1 MDIKRTPA
9 QEISEKLLKSG
20 KVIILFGA
28 RQVGKTTLA
37 KTMLADL
44 SMKVLSLNGDERRH
58 SDILSGQD
66 LSSLRLLVK
75 GYDLLF
81 IDEAQRI
88 PDIGINLKI
97 LHDNMPNLKI
107 LVTGSS
113 SFDLANKVSEPLT
126 GRSLTYKLY
135 PVSMLELGEMYSPF
149 ELQNSLDQYL
159 VYGMYPELLC
169 IDSIQDKKK
178 YLQELSSAYLYKD
191 VLEMSSIKHAHKL
204 HDLLRLL
211 AFQIGSEVS
220 IQELATSLQ
229 MGKETVA
236 SYIDLL
242 EKSFVLFRLSGYHR
256 NLRKEVTKMDKIYF
270 YDLGIRNTIIENYN
284 PLNLRNDQGQLW
296 ENFVIAERMK
306 YLDYTGQFVNSYFW
320 RTYTGAELDYVEERD
335 GRLQGVEIKV
345 SKGKIKPPKTWV
357 KTYNNA
363 DYALVNKD
371 NFLKFVAGLE
381 S

>member
-37 KTMLADL
+37 KTILDDL

-58 SDILSGQD
+58 SDVLSGQD
-66 LSSLRLLVK
+66 LASLKLLVK

-88 PDIGINLKI
+88 PNIGINLKI
-97 LHDNMPNLKI
+97 LHDNIPSLKI

-135 PVSMLELGEMYSPF
+135 PVSVLELGDMYSSF

-270 YDLGIRNTIIENYN
+270 YDLGIRNTIIENHN

-306 YLDYTGQFVNSYFW
+306 YLDYTGQFANSYFW

-357 KTYNNA
+357 ETYDNA
-363 DYALVNKD
+363 DYTLVNKD